1 MRLISVILSLG
12 AALFLCGFTS
22 DKEASKIFGNM
33 TYFVGNNHQ
42 ADAVTLINGQYIK
55 RNVWDIYYDDR
66 YVYGDFNHDGFKDA
80 AAIIVINY
88 GGGNVNLYT
97 LAFLINDGH
106 KLVHRASY
114 YLENWAIINSLQV
127 KKGKVIVD
135 MYVHQ
140 DGDCN
145 AGPSKRVR
153 NVYRYSGPNVF
164 CAKKKRA

>member
-1 MRLISVILSLG
+1 M
-12 AALFLCGFTS
+12 AAAFCLYGFTPN
-22 DKEASKIFGNM
+22 KQAAKIFGNM
-33 TYFVGNNHQ
+33 TYLVGNNHQ

-66 YVYGDFNHDGFKDA
+66 YVYGDFNHDGLKDA

-114 YLENWAIINSLQV
+114 YLDNWAIINSLRV
-127 KKGKVIVD
+127 KNDKVVVD

-140 DGDCN
+140 KGDCN

-153 NVYRYSGPNVF
+153 NVYTYSGQNIFPPR
-164 CAKKKRA
+164 KKKA